1 MQQGN
6 LERCLR
12 ELGCAIIPVTGT
24 SMWPL
29 LQQGRSRV
37 QLAARNGSPLKAGDV
52 VLYRRADGTLV
63 LHRIVLV
70 EGADTCWLC
79 GDHQWKHLEQV
90 HDEQIVA
97 VAQAF
102 FRNGRL
108 VDEHPGWYR
117 LYRFL
122 WTKNLTIRR
131 CCLALLRWVG
141 LEKHS
146 LG

>member
-79 GDHQWKHLEQV
+79 GDHQWKHL
-90 HDEQIVA
+90 
-97 VAQAF
+97 
-102 FRNGRL
+102 
-108 VDEHPGWYR
+108 
-117 LYRFL
+117 
-122 WTKNLTIRR
+122 
-131 CCLALLRWVG
+131 
-141 LEKHS
+141 
-146 LG
+146 

>member
-1 MQQGN
+1 MLSRRN
-6 LERCLR
+6 LVMMLTMFGVVLVLFLSTAVLR
-12 ELGCAIIPVTGT
+12 EYF
-24 SMWPL
+24 
-29 LQQGRSRV
+29 
-37 QLAARNGSPLKAGDV
+37 NDYDV
-52 VLYRRADGTLV
+52 N
-63 LHRIVLV
+63 
-70 EGADTCWLC
+70 
-79 GDHQWKHLEQV
+79 QWKHLEQV

-108 VDEHPGWYR
+108 VDEHTGWYR

-131 CCLALLRWVG
+131 CCLALLRWSG